1 MQMLLLHL
9 RKVRPTNFYTMPGFD
24 LNLDL
29 LLKLTSPSLVKGSL
43 GGPLHK
49 LASLLEAQ
57 TGDVSF
63 LSNKKYRKQVSE
75 SLASVIFV
83 PEDFDGEP
91 GEGQVF
97 IHHGNPSR
105 AIDLVAEHIR
115 RKRSPRPGPGVH
127 PTAVVDPSAEFDDTV
142 HIGAFAI
149 IEEGVSIGSHS
160 VIHTRVTIG
169 RFAEIGAYS
178 EVKNQATIADY
189 CKVGID
195 CIIHA
200 GAVIGSDGF
209 GYETIDGQH
218 LRSPQIGIVVL
229 EDRVDV
235 GSNSTIDRAR
245 IHETRIGEGTKID
258 NLVQIA
264 HNVRIGKGCFLASQV
279 GIAGSTVIGDF
290 VLFGGKSGA
299 SGHLNIGDFCQIA
312 GTTAVYQNLPP
323 KSFVSG
329 VPAMP
334 YFQAQ
339 KFTVLRKKLPEL
351 FRRVSELENHPPSD
365 P

>member
-1 MQMLLLHL
+1 
-9 RKVRPTNFYTMPGFD
+9 MPGFD

-29 LLKLTSPSLVKGSL
+29 LLKLTSPSLVKGTF
-43 GGPLHK
+43 GGPLDK
-49 LASLLEAQ
+49 LASLLDAQ
-57 TGDVSF
+57 AGDVSF
-63 LSNKKYRKQVSE
+63 LSNKKYRKQVEDSF
-75 SLASVIFV
+75 ASVIFV
-83 PEDFDGEP
+83 PEDFDGDP
-91 GEGQVF
+91 GERQVF

-105 AIDLVAEHIR
+105 AIDLVAEHIQN
-115 RKRSPRPGPGVH
+115 KLSPRLCPGVH
-127 PTAVVDPSAEFDDTV
+127 PTAVVDPSAAFDETV

-149 IEEGVSIGSHS
+149 VEEGASIGSHS
-160 VIHTRVTIG
+160 VIHARATIG
-169 RFAEIGAYS
+169 RFTIIGAYS
-178 EVKNQATIADY
+178 EVKPQAIIADY
-189 CKVGID
+189 CKIGND

-209 GYETIDGQH
+209 GYETVDGQH

-235 GSNSTIDRAR
+235 GSNTTIDRAR

-312 GTTAVYQNLPP
+312 GTTAVYQNLPA

-329 VPAMP
+329 DPAMT
-334 YFQAQ
+334 YFNAQ
-339 KFTVLRKKLPEL
+339 KFNVLRKKIPEL
-351 FRRVSELENHPPSD
+351 FRRVSQLENHPPSD

>member
-1 MQMLLLHL
+1 
-9 RKVRPTNFYTMPGFD
+9 MPGFD

-29 LLKLTSPSLVKGSL
+29 LLKLTSPSLVKGDF
-43 GGPLHK
+43 GGPFNR
-49 LASLLEAQ
+49 LASLLDAQ
-57 TGDVSF
+57 SGDVSF
-63 LSNKKYRKQVSE
+63 LSNKKYRKQVGE

-83 PEDFDGEP
+83 PENFDGEP
-91 GEGQVF
+91 REDQVF
-97 IHHGNPSR
+97 IQHGNPSR
-105 AIDLVAEHIR
+105 AMDLVAEHIQK
-115 RKRSPRPGPGVH
+115 KRSPRPSPGVH
-127 PTAVVDPSAEFDDTV
+127 STALVDPSAKFDDTV

-149 IEEGVSIGSHS
+149 IEEGAVIGSRS
-160 VIHTRVTIG
+160 VIHARATVG
-169 RFAEIGAYS
+169 RFAEVGAYS
-178 EVKNQATIADY
+178 EVKSHAIIADY
-189 CKVGID
+189 CQIGSD

-209 GYETIDGQH
+209 GYETVEGQH
-218 LRSPQIGIVVL
+218 LRSPQIGKVVL

-290 VLFGGKSGA
+290 VLFGGQAGA
-299 SGHLNIGDFCQIA
+299 AGHLNIGDFCQIA
-312 GTTAVYQNLPP
+312 GSTAVYQNLPP

-329 VPAMP
+329 DPAMP

-339 KFTVLRKKLPEL
+339 KFNVLRKKLPEL
-351 FRRVSELENHPPSD
+351 FRRVSHLENHPPSD
-365 P
+365 L